1 MKEVLKKFPD
11 TFFQIDVK
19 TDEVALPTMEI
30 INELDAFNRICIASF
45 SSKRLNYVRSV
56 SPDLCM
62 SMGPKEVFRTLLSR
76 YKLLNKPGYGDCLQV
91 PMKYYGINI
100 VNKKFVD
107 YVQSKNIKIMVWTIN
122 DIKTLKYLIELN
134 VDGIITDK
142 PKLLFDLI
150 KEN

>member
-1 MKEVLKKFPD
+1 VVDP
-11 TFFQIDVK
+11 
-19 TDEVALPTMEI
+19 ALEI
-30 INELDAFNRICIASF
+30 IKKTHAMDRVCVASF

-56 SPDLCM
+56 SPDLCI

-76 YKLLNKPGYGDCLQV
+76 YKLLNKPGYVDCLQV

-150 KEN
+150 KED